1 MKITKRQLRRI
12 IKEEKARVL
21 REANPDGTIS
31 PDEEEAEE
39 ELMMEIEMQLDGMI
53 QYVKDQTQQIGGG
66 FRAPGLKARVFKLM
80 ADKIH
85 GAR

>member
-1 MKITKRQLRRI
+1 MKISKRQLRKI

-39 ELMMEIEMQLDGMI
+39 ELMMQLELQIDDMI
-53 QYVKDQTQQIGGG
+53 SLIHQEAEVIGGG
-66 FRAPGLKARVFKLM
+66 FRSPGIRDRALKLL

-85 GAR
+85 RAR